1 MKKSILLLIFLFV
14 VSGIMCVLVSAGY
27 IGWGHLGDGNGAGN
41 STQLQTDIHYIKDT
55 RTGLCFAKRAL
66 WCTDYSLSDNYSFA
80 QVPCSAEVEGLIG
93 K

>member
-1 MKKSILLLIFLFV
+1 MKKKYWYVLVFV
-14 VSGIMCVLVSAGY
+14 VSVFAIFWLSICYNTTYATK
-27 IGWGHLGDGNGAGN
+27 
-41 STQLQTDIHYIKDT
+41 TQIDTKTDIHYIKDT